1 MTTGCATSAT
11 ERRCG
16 AAAALLLWA
25 TVSAATAA
33 DPPPIPPPPENPG
46 SPPAQ
51 APPPTQP
58 APPAPAPAPAAP
70 SQAPAPAEA
79 PPTAPAREPIAPGV
93 PESPV
98 ELRDR
103 FEKVQKL
110 LRKATDAIDKKDLSR
125 TSFLLER
132 SDDEL
137 TRFEAGSN
145 VGRYLGSL
153 ETARRE
159 SEAGNLPAA
168 AVALRSARGAL
179 PPIGDYTVARSVEVA
194 YRAALQASETG
205 EAAPFKDGLRQM
217 DEATLAGP
225 IASGCRDIKEATARA
240 RKAVGRNDTA
250 LARKE
255 IDAASAL
262 LTRIDYG
269 GMLTRARSGLLLAS
283 ELLRDGAFL
292 AARDQ
297 TQRGLREL
305 SAALESGPE
314 KDKETLSTAQEE
326 ARTVWRRM
334 SKPEKEDPD
343 RLALASDRVE
353 TLRRALRS

>member
-1 MTTGCATSAT
+1 
-11 ERRCG
+11 
-16 AAAALLLWA
+16 
-25 TVSAATAA
+25 V
-33 DPPPIPPPPENPG
+33 
-46 SPPAQ
+46 
-51 APPPTQP
+51 
-58 APPAPAPAPAAP
+58 
-70 SQAPAPAEA
+70 
-79 PPTAPAREPIAPGV
+79 GV

-110 LRKATDAIDKKDLSR
+110 LRKATDAIEKKDLSR

-145 VGRYLGSL
+145 IGRYLASL
-153 ETARRE
+153 GTARKE

-168 AVALRSARGAL
+168 AAALRTARGAL
-179 PPIGDYTVARSVEVA
+179 PPIGDYTVARSMEVA

-205 EAAPFKDGLRQM
+205 EAGLFQDGLRQM
-217 DEATLAGP
+217 DEATLAGA
-225 IASGCRDIKEATARA
+225 IAADCRDIREATARA
-240 RKAVGRNDTA
+240 RKAVGRNDIA
-250 LARKE
+250 GARKE
-255 IDAASAL
+255 IDAANAL
-262 LTRIDYG
+262 LTRLDYG

-305 SAALESGPE
+305 SAALESAPE
-314 KDKETLSTAQEE
+314 QDKEALTTAQEE

-334 SKPEKEDPD
+334 NKAEKEDPD

-353 TLRRALRS
+353 TLRRTLRS